1 MRYYLIGQDLRDII
15 GGDNTTPPVGDAK
28 TLKEWETK
36 CGKVMYMLMVT
47 IEDEQMQQIKS
58 AKTPNEAWNILKS
71 AFAKKNEAKLQ
82 RLKNELFSISQ
93 QNLTV
98 SLYFS
103 KVKSLC
109 EEISKLDP
117 DNEIN
122 KRRMTRIIIYDLR
135 PEFKGLVI
143 ATRGWATQPTLD
155 ELENILSN
163 EETLD

>member
-1 MRYYLIGQDLRDII
+1 MRYYFIGLIGQDLWDIVR
-15 GGDNTTPPVGDAK
+15 GDNTTPPVGDAK

-36 CGKVMYMLMVT
+36 CGKAMYMLMVAV
-47 IEDEQMQQIKS
+47 EDEQMQRIKS
-58 AKTPNEAWNILKS
+58 AKTPKEAWDILKS

-82 RLKNELFSISQ
+82 RLENELFSISQ
-93 QNLTV
+93 QNLTA
-98 SLYFS
+98 SQYFF

-122 KRRMTRIIIYDLR
+122 GTRMRRIIIHGLR
-135 PEFKGLVI
+135 PEFKGLVT

-155 ELENILSN
+155 ELENILS
-163 EETLD
+163 